1 MRRPVDLTGEEQR
14 LDEILEPADQKHLAV
29 DPRVQIEVVENAGR
43 RLVADVAHAAP
54 TPALEA
60 RRSAR

>member
-1 MRRPVDLTGEEQR
+1 MRRPIDLSGEEQR
-14 LDEILEPADQKHLAV
+14 LDEILEAADEEHLAV
-29 DPRVQIEVVENAGR
+29 DPRVQIDVVEHAGR